1 MYDVKKNTSYFVHFT
16 FTKNMKKIALVTL
29 LILFVDQASKIY
41 IKTHFAL
48 GQSDP
53 VFPGFNLTFVENP
66 GMAYGFHF
74 GGLIGK
80 YFLVLVRIFLIGGM
94 VYLFRKWLKAGVSN
108 YLLIPMS
115 MIFAGAIG
123 NLIDGMFY
131 GMIFDS
137 GTVYDETVNRW
148 IEYGGISQLVP
159 FGHGYSSFMKG
170 CVVDMLH
177 FPLVD
182 WYVPDNW
189 PLIGGK
195 HIEFFKYIFNVA
207 DSAITIGA
215 ILLLIFRKKAFP
227 KGLEW

>member
-1 MYDVKKNTSYFVHFT
+1 
-16 FTKNMKKIALVTL
+16 MKKIAIITIIIL
-29 LILFVDQASKIY
+29 LIDQISKFY
-41 IKTHFAL
+41 IKTHFQL
-48 GQSDP
+48 GESVD
-53 VFPGFNLTFVENP
+53 VFPGFKLTFVENP

-80 YFLVLVRIFLIGGM
+80 YFLVIVRIFLIGGM
-94 VYLFRKWLKAGVSN
+94 IYLFRKWLKEGASN
-108 YLLIPMS
+108 YLIIPMA

-137 GTVYDETVNRW
+137 GTVFDESVNRW
-148 IEYGGISQLVP
+148 IDYGGVSKVVE
-159 FGHGYSSFMKG
+159 FGNGYSTFMKG

-177 FPLVD
+177 FPLVN
-182 WYVPDNW
+182 WWVPESW
-189 PLIGGK
+189 PVIGGM

-207 DSAITIGA
+207 DSAITVGG

-227 KGLEW
+227 DGFEL

>member
-1 MYDVKKNTSYFVHFT
+1 
-16 FTKNMKKIALVTL
+16 MKKIAIITIIIL
-29 LILFVDQASKIY
+29 LIDQISKFY
-41 IKTHFAL
+41 IKTHFQL
-48 GQSDP
+48 GESVD
-53 VFPGFNLTFVENP
+53 VFPGFKLTFVENP

-80 YFLVLVRIFLIGGM
+80 YFLVIVRIFLIGGM
-94 VYLFRKWLKAGVSN
+94 IYLFRKWLKEGASN
-108 YLLIPMS
+108 YLIIPMA

-137 GTVYDETVNRW
+137 GTVFDESVNRW
-148 IEYGGISQLVP
+148 IDYGGVSKVVE
-159 FGHGYSSFMKG
+159 FGNGYSTFMKG

-177 FPLVD
+177 FPLVN
-182 WYVPDNW
+182 WWVPESW
-189 PLIGGK
+189 PVIGGK

-207 DSAITIGA
+207 DSAITVGA

-227 KGLEW
+227 DGFEL

>member
-1 MYDVKKNTSYFVHFT
+1 
-16 FTKNMKKIALVTL
+16 MKKIALITFIIL
-29 LILFVDQASKIY
+29 LIDQVSKFY
-41 IKTHFAL
+41 IKTHFNL
-48 GQSDP
+48 GESVD
-53 VFPGFNLTFVENP
+53 VLPGFKLTFVENP

-94 VYLFRKWLKAGVSN
+94 VYLFRKWLKEGASN

-131 GMIFDS
+131 GLIFDS
-137 GTVYDETVNRW
+137 GTVFDASIERW
-148 IEYGGISQLVP
+148 IDYGGISKVVE
-159 FGHGYSSFMKG
+159 FGNGYSTFMKG

-182 WYVPDNW
+182 WNVPESW

-195 HIEFFKYIFNVA
+195 HLEFFKYIFNVA
-207 DSAITIGA
+207 DSAITLGA
-215 ILLLIFRKKAFP
+215 VLLIIFRKKAFP
-227 KGLEW
+227 NGLDF